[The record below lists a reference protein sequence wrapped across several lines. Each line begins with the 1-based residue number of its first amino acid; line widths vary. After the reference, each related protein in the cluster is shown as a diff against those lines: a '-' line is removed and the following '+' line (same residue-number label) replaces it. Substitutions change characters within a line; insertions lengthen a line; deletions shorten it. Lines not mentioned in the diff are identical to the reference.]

1 MSKLI
6 NNTLT
11 VLGRSTSLKTFCD
24 AVQAIRKDKSIT
36 GKKAISL
43 NSIMQ
48 FRLSEILND
57 DYYSYEMLISIVTRI
72 GAYTQTERK
81 QREKSVSL
89 PVRDTDILSTWKYSN
104 IETLKKNNKG
114 ELIAITS
121 TDHKL
126 PNGFFKGLK
135 QFGYSTIETPKD
147 GYLEYKI
154 LKTETVEQYILA
166 DLQKQREIRTSKSGG
181 KILVQKPKTLKLS
194 GNTVELKIDKES
206 EKDEEIQEIKA
217 MFKAMA
223 DKIAALG

>member
-1 MSKLI
+1 MKTI

-11 VLGRSTSLKTFCD
+11 VLGRATSLKSFCD

>member
-1 MSKLI
+1 MKTI

-11 VLGRSTSLKTFCD
+11 VLGRATSLKSFCD

-48 FRLSEILND
+48 FRLSEILDD

-72 GAYTQTERK
+72 GAYTKTERT